1 MCLIQSDFL
10 NAIRTTRLRMLVYLH
25 LYTNMEE
32 YVIVLAYQKEP
43 HQLSGSIAIT
53 RITRIKPEPSGAL
66 YSKNDY

>member
-1 MCLIQSDFL
+1 MRKNQRYCLELYVLMCLIQSDIL

-43 HQLSGSIAIT
+43 H
-53 RITRIKPEPSGAL
+53 
-66 YSKNDY
+66 